1 MVLYS
6 IHVHIYM
13 LVRNSWRMM
22 TYFTIEVTIRGC
34 HIYKDVWDSSFG
46 EQMFGEIEEN
56 NRYDSYVVVVV
67 KTETVIGNVTQ
78 NMSLIYNMF
87 LCWSGSFIC
96 CKVTGE
102 RLYYCNQQQGGVEI
116 PSNCYFKE
124 ILITVLVCSKVR
136 IVEYLTKEHKN
147 R

>member
-1 MVLYS
+1 
-6 IHVHIYM
+6 
-13 LVRNSWRMM
+13 
-22 TYFTIEVTIRGC
+22 
-34 HIYKDVWDSSFG
+34 
-46 EQMFGEIEEN
+46 MFGEIEEN

-67 KTETVIGNVTQ
+67 KTKTVVGNVTQ

-102 RLYYCNQQQGGVEI
+102 RHYYCNQQQGGVEI

-124 ILITVLVCSKVR
+124 ILITLLVCSKVR
-136 IVEYLTKEHKN
+136 IVEYLTKEHKIDEELAITK
-147 R
+147 RVQKSL